1 MANYRSAREFLLA
14 VEARYR
20 GLHGYSD
27 SGLSRRLTARQ
38 PHVVTF
44 KTAYLASDRFRFE
57 FCSSHPYRKLSHLVS
72 RDVVGTDGAGAY
84 HYSIDYGGKP
94 QLERPESREIALAGA
109 TGISSG
115 TAHTIGALLFEDV
128 HGLRLTEL
136 HKPRFRRTRQIDGV
150 RCLAVSGLHP
160 WGRGRMT
167 AWFGADDLLLR
178 RLLRHGMNS
187 EELRFD
193 VLPTYVGEPKDFD
206 APRLDV

>member
-20 GLHGYSD
+20 GLTGYSD
-27 SGLSRRLTARQ
+27 RGFSQRLASHRR
-38 PHVVTF
+38 HVVTF
-44 KTAYLASDRFRFE
+44 KTAYLANDRFRFE
-57 FCSSHPYRKLSHLVS
+57 FCSAHPYRKLGHLVS
-72 RDVVGTDGAGAY
+72 RDVVGTDGVGAY

-94 QLERPESREIALAGA
+94 ELERTESREMALAGA

-128 HGLRLTEL
+128 HGLRLAEL
-136 HKPRFRRTRQIDGV
+136 RRPRFRQTRQFDGV
-150 RCLAVSGLHP
+150 PCLAVSGLHP

-167 AWFGADDLLLR
+167 AWFGAEDLLLR
-178 RLLRHGMNS
+178 RLLKHGMKS

-193 VLPTYVGEPKDFD
+193 VRACYLGGLEDFD
-206 APRLDV
+206 APRVDV